1 VFLNFL
7 FSFVLVFVTCI
18 FCGFLLFFER
28 RLFFDCDELRFLLI
42 VDVVGRLV
50 VAVFTRNG
58 R

>member
-1 VFLNFL
+1 VLL

-18 FCGFLLFFER
+18 FCALLLFFER